1 MKTYTVRKTLRTSV
15 RCQLCY
21 FCDGSLTTGIVWD
34 LSEVGWRAAGE
45 RPVRPGTESTVYMTI
60 LEGDQPHSILID
72 AAVVRWAD
80 GQIAG
85 WEILRMD
92 EANRT
97 RLSQFVEKLRS
108 ANPTETMPTGSRT

>member
-1 MKTYTVRKTLRTSV
+1 MKTYTVRKTVRTSA

-45 RPVRPGTESTVYMTI
+45 RPVHPGPESTVYMTA
-60 LEGDQPHSILID
+60 LEGDQPHNILIA
-72 AAVVRWAD
+72 AAVGRWAD

-85 WEILRMD
+85 WESLRMD
-92 EANRT
+92 ESNRA
-97 RLSQFVEKLRS
+97 RLTQFVEKLRS
-108 ANPTETMPTGSRT
+108 ANPTETMLTGSRT